1 MKPPRGC
8 DQAVGL
14 IAKWKRV
21 PRPARN
27 ERESLKPGFGR
38 RLALGSHP
46 QKERA
51 QQQPDPNIE
60 RRLDDE
66 LEQTFPASDALQIT
80 RDQPA
85 MKHQRRRAKLQRE
98 ASR

>member
-1 MKPPRGC
+1 M
-8 DQAVGL
+8 
-14 IAKWKRV
+14 
-21 PRPARN
+21 
-27 ERESLKPGFGR
+27 
-38 RLALGSHP
+38 GSHP

-66 LEQTFPASDALQIT
+66 LEQTFPASDGLQIT

-85 MKHQRRRAKLQRE
+85 MKDQRRRAKLQRE